1 MDLNNRRKKSVNI
14 DRETGNDE
22 ILEFLEKV
30 NSKPEDD
37 IDNVIKDSGSE
48 FVLEECLEHELESD
62 IMNH

>member
-1 MDLNNRRKKSVNI
+1 MDLNNKRKKSVNI

-37 IDNVIKDSGSE
+37 IDNVIKDSDSE

-62 IMNH
+62 IMNY

>member
-1 MDLNNRRKKSVNI
+1 MDLNNKRKKSVNI